1 MKEYIF
7 ILKKCDYETGEV
19 IRKAL
24 YFKNLEEYLMNGWEF
39 NTPSDMKIYQALQN
53 FYMVMNNDKN

>member
-1 MKEYIF
+1 MKEYVF
-7 ILKKCDYETGEV
+7 ILKKSDYETGEV

-24 YFKNLEEYLMNGWEF
+24 YFKNLEEYLMSGWEF